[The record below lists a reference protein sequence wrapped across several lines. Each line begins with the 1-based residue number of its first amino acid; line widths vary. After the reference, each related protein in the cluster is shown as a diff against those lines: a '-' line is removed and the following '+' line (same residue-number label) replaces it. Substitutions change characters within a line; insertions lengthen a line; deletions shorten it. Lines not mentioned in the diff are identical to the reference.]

1 MNEQTTRQLSL
12 RRTLLFSLVAAVLA
26 AALAVSGLVKAGM
39 RGIRRLCHH

>member
-1 MNEQTTRQLSL
+1 MNKQTTRQLSL

-26 AALAVSGLVKAGM
+26 AALAVSGFVKAGM

>member
-1 MNEQTTRQLSL
+1 MNKQTTRKLSL